1 MEAIKKS
8 YASPEAIEK
17 YKSELSNRIKN
28 VLNKFMLDV
37 TDELAKMD
45 NNSASVNETKA
56 NIIAISA
63 DTRQSIASVINT
75 TSINKNKEEEKN
87 E

>member
-1 MEAIKKS
+1 
-8 YASPEAIEK
+8 
-17 YKSELSNRIKN
+17 
-28 VLNKFMLDV
+28 MLDV

-45 NNSASVNETKA
+45 NNSVSINETKA

-63 DTRQSIASVINT
+63 DTRQSIASAINT
-75 TSINKNKEEEKN
+75 TSVNKEEEKN

>member
-8 YASPEAIEK
+8 YASPDAIEK
-17 YKSELSNRIKN
+17 YKRNLANRIKN
-28 VLNKFMLDV
+28 ILNKFMLDV

-45 NNSASVNETKA
+45 NNSVSINETKA

-63 DTRQSIASVINT
+63 DTRQSIASAINT
-75 TSINKNKEEEKN
+75 TSVNKEEEKN

>member
-1 MEAIKKS
+1 
-8 YASPEAIEK
+8 
-17 YKSELSNRIKN
+17 
-28 VLNKFMLDV
+28 MLDV